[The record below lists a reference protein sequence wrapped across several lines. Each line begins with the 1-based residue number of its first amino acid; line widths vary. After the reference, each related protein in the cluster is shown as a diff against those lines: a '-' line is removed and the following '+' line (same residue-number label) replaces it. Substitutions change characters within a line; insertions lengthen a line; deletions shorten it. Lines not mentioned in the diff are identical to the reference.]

1 MRQKSA
7 LIVFSVVTVALLALG
22 IASSVII
29 WSECRE
35 AGHSALYCM
44 SMVTR

>member
-7 LIVFSVVTVALLALG
+7 LIVFGVVTVALLALG
-22 IASSVII
+22 AASGVII
-29 WSECRE
+29 WVECRD

-44 SMVTR
+44 RMVTR